1 MASPLSVTLPCCWS
15 HISHPCLVATAHIW
29 NFSHGKF
36 CCCRLKW
43 CHTDLGANAYKW
55 PKLIQEDHRF
65 SQLGPVA
72 CGLPA
77 EHYDGVMVHRLTDA
91 GWRVEHVQDKC
102 LYDHSPSPQVVV
114 VPSLTVL
121 HLLRMA
127 KQGGPWDRRLRAM
140 AGTPLAEH

>member
-1 MASPLSVTLPCCWS
+1 MSNVC
-15 HISHPCLVATAHIW
+15 H
-29 NFSHGKF
+29 
-36 CCCRLKW
+36 CRLKW

-77 EHYDGVMVHRLTDA
+77 EHYDGVMVHRLVDA

-102 LYDHSPSPQVVV
+102 LYDHSPSPQVDTGVSV
-114 VPSLTVL
+114 LSRLVPRILGCEQWPVLTAEHWTNVLICFLMLLAGKREHMQDQCLQAYSPSLPASPV
-121 HLLRMA
+121 
-127 KQGGPWDRRLRAM
+127 
-140 AGTPLAEH
+140 